1 MKMRTKC
8 FLVVC
13 LMLPAMIG
21 VSCGKKSEPP
31 QEESARGTEI
41 PEVSASEQAAPD
53 KADVETEQSAVTEVE
68 YFAVFMEGKKVG
80 HTVQSRVVA
89 DGKVTSSEK
98 ANLTISR
105 MGIPLTVETTE
116 TTVETLDG
124 KPLGFEIE
132 QVLGAMTMMKTVG
145 KVDEEGKLHVTRT
158 SMGTEQTEIQQW
170 PGGALMSEGL
180 RLLTTEK
187 GLKEGLE
194 YTVKAFSPEVMQA
207 LDADIHIGA
216 RKNVDLLGRVVPLT
230 EVKTSLNIPMAGQI
244 VMTEYVDDDLNM
256 QKSITTVMG
265 MQIEI
270 VACPKEF
277 ALGDNDV
284 LDVVDKMFITSPV
297 SLDNVGS
304 IASITYHLSATGD
317 TELLIPSNDNQRVQ
331 QLGGGKVLITV
342 EPVAVPAGAS
352 FPYEGS
358 DETALNALKPSQ
370 FVQNDNEKIIALAR
384 RAVGDTKDAAEA
396 ARRIEAFVAGYVEN
410 RSLSVGYASAAE
422 VAESKQ
428 GDCSEFSVL
437 TAAMCRAVGIP
448 AQVVVGIAYVKD
460 YGDLQDQFGGHA
472 WVQAYIG
479 GKWVG
484 LDASFR
490 GAGRGGYDAGHIALA
505 IGNGNPEDFFSMA
518 TTMGLFKIENAVV
531 NRR

>member
-1 MKMRTKC
+1 MRAKC
-8 FLVVC
+8 FFVVC
-13 LMLPAMIG
+13 FMLSVVAAAG
-21 VSCGKKSEPP
+21 CDSKSDLPP
-31 QEESARGTEI
+31 KESAHAKEV
-41 PEVSASEQAAPD
+41 PEVHTSEKTGPDAAE
-53 KADVETEQSAVTEVE
+53 VELEPAGVPEVE
-68 YFAVFMEGKKVG
+68 YLAVFMEGKKVG
-80 HTVQSRVVA
+80 HAIQSRVIA

-98 ANLTISR
+98 ASLTISR
-105 MGIPLTVETTE
+105 TGIPLTVNTTE
-116 TTVETLDG
+116 TTIETIDG

-145 KVDEEGKLHVTRT
+145 KVDEEGNLHVTRS

-170 PGGALMSEGL
+170 PSGALMTEGL
-180 RLLTTEK
+180 RLLTIEK

-216 RKNVDLLGRVVPLT
+216 RENVDLLGRVVPLT
-230 EVKTSLNIPMAGQI
+230 EVKTSLNMPMAGQI
-244 VMTEYVDDDLNM
+244 IMTEYVDDDLNM
-256 QKSITTVMG
+256 QKSVTTVMG

-270 VACPKEF
+270 VACAKEF

-284 LDVVDKMFITSPV
+284 LDVVDTMFLASPV
-297 SLDNVGS
+297 SLDDVGS
-304 IASITYHLSATGD
+304 AASITYHISATGD
-317 TELLIPSNDNQRVQ
+317 TELAVPSNDNQRVQ
-331 QLGGGKVLITV
+331 QLGNGKAIITV
-342 EPVAVPAGAS
+342 EPVAVPAGIS
-352 FPYEGS
+352 FPYKGN
-358 DETALNALKPSQ
+358 DEAALKALKPTQ
-370 FVQNDNEKIIALAR
+370 FVQSDHKKIIELAHQ
-384 RAVGDTKDAAEA
+384 AVGETKDAAEA
-396 ARRIEAFVAGYVEN
+396 AGRIEAFVADYVEN

-422 VAESKQ
+422 VADSKQ

-448 AQVVVGIAYVKD
+448 AQVVVGIAYVKE
-460 YGDLQDQFGGHA
+460 YAGLQDRFGGHA

-505 IGNGNPEDFFSMA
+505 VGNGNPEDFFSMA
-518 TTMGLFKIENAVV
+518 TTMGQFKIEKVAAG
-531 NRR
+531 RR

>member
-1 MKMRTKC
+1 MA
-8 FLVVC
+8 V
-13 LMLPAMIG
+13 I
-21 VSCGKKSEPP
+21 SCAEKSEPP
-31 QEESARGTEI
+31 QEESARQTEMQPVSTSEKAG
-41 PEVSASEQAAPD
+41 PEETG
-53 KADVETEQSAVTEVE
+53 VETEQPAATEVE

-105 MGIPLTVETTE
+105 MGIPLNVETTE
-116 TTVETLDG
+116 TTIETIDG

-132 QVLGAMTMMKTVG
+132 QVLGAMTMMKTAG
-145 KVDEEGKLHVTRT
+145 KVDEEGKLHVTRS
-158 SMGTEQTEIQQW
+158 SMGTEQTEILPW
-170 PGGALMSEGL
+170 PDGALMAEGV

-187 GLKEGLE
+187 GLREGLE
-194 YTVKAFSPEVMQA
+194 YTVKAFSPDVMQA

-230 EVKTSLNIPMAGQI
+230 EIKTSLNMPMAGQI
-244 VMTEYVDDDLNM
+244 VMTEYVDDDLDM

-270 VACPKEF
+270 VACAKEF

-297 SLDNVGS
+297 SLDDVGS
-304 IASITYHLSATGD
+304 IASISYHISATGD
-317 TELLIPSNDNQRVQ
+317 TKLTIPSTDNQRVR
-331 QLGGGKVLITV
+331 QLGDGKTIITV
-342 EPVAVPAGAS
+342 EPVAVPAGAT
-352 FPYEGS
+352 FPYKGN
-358 DETALNALKPSQ
+358 DEAALKALKPTQ
-370 FVQNDNEKIIALAR
+370 FVQSDNEKIIALAH

-422 VAESKQ
+422 VAESRQ

-448 AQVVVGIAYVKD
+448 AQVVVGIAYVAE
-460 YGDLQDQFGGHA
+460 YGGLKDQFGGHA
-472 WVQAYIG
+472 WVQAYVG
-479 GKWVG
+479 GKWIG

-490 GAGRGGYDAGHIALA
+490 GAGRGGYDAGHIALSV
-505 IGNGNPEDFFSMA
+505 GNGNPEDFFSMA
-518 TTMGLFKIENAVV
+518 TTMGQFKIEKVVV

>member
-1 MKMRTKC
+1 MKMRAKYL
-8 FLVVC
+8 FIVC
-13 LMLPAMIG
+13 LILSVMTV
-21 VSCGKKSEPP
+21 VSCGKRSNPPPEGSARRTEKSE
-31 QEESARGTEI
+31 I
-41 PEVSASEQAAPD
+41 QANVD
-53 KADVETEQSAVTEVE
+53 KKPVAAEAETEDAESTEVE

-80 HTVQSRVVA
+80 YAVQSRIESN
-89 DGKVTSSEK
+89 GQVTNSEK
-98 ANLTISR
+98 ARLTISR
-105 MGIPLTVETTE
+105 TGIPITVETTE
-116 TTVETLDG
+116 TTIETPDG

-145 KVDEEGKLHVTRT
+145 RVDEEGKMHVTRT

-170 PGGALMSEGL
+170 PGGALMTEGL
-180 RLLTTEK
+180 HLLTMRK

-194 YTVKAFSPEVMQA
+194 YTVKAFSPEAMQA
-207 LDADIHIGA
+207 LDADIRIGA
-216 RKNVDLLGRVVPLT
+216 RKNIDLLGRVVPLT
-230 EVKTSLNIPMAGQI
+230 EVKTALNIPMAGQI
-244 VMTEYVDDDLNM
+244 IMTEYIDDELNM
-256 QKSITTVMG
+256 QKSITTAMG
-265 MQIEI
+265 MKIEI
-270 VACPKEF
+270 VACAKEF

-284 LDVVDKMFITSPV
+284 LDVVDKMFLASPV

-304 IASITYHLSATGD
+304 AASITYHISATGD
-317 TELLIPSNDNQRVQ
+317 TELAIPSNDNQQVQ
-331 QLGGGKVLITV
+331 QLGDGKAIITV
-342 EPVAVPAGAS
+342 KPVAVPAGAA
-352 FPYEGS
+352 FPYKGN
-358 DETALNALKPSQ
+358 DEEALKALKPSQ
-370 FVQNDNEKIIALAR
+370 FVQSDDEKIIALAR

-396 ARRIEAFVAGYVEN
+396 AGRIEAFVADYVED

-448 AQVVVGIAYVKD
+448 AQVVVGIAYVKE
-460 YGDLQDQFGGHA
+460 YAGLQDRFGGHA

-505 IGNGNPEDFFSMA
+505 SGNGNPEDFFSMA
-518 TTMGLFKIENAVV
+518 TTMGQFNIDKVTV
-531 NRR
+531 SRR